1 MYWGWRWSPGLPQN
15 RWQQNIHAGILESIQ
30 ASMKLETFHALS
42 TPLNVYKV
50 LLNNSR
56 LELFPGESGAIPPFL
71 VSMLMYPRPI
81 ASLTGHPDVLMEPTR
96 IILECKVDVL
106 MIGGNHHIATKRL
119 VLMS

>member
-1 MYWGWRWSPGLPQN
+1 MYWRWRWSPGLPQN
-15 RWQQNIHAGILESIQ
+15 RWQQNIHAGILDQIQ
-30 ASMKLETFHALS
+30 VSMELCKHCLLPLS
-42 TPLNVYKV
+42 VYKV
-50 LLNNSR
+50 LLNNFR
-56 LELFPGESGAIPPFL
+56 LALFPGELGAIPPFL

-106 MIGGNHHIATKRL
+106 MIGGRHHIATKRL